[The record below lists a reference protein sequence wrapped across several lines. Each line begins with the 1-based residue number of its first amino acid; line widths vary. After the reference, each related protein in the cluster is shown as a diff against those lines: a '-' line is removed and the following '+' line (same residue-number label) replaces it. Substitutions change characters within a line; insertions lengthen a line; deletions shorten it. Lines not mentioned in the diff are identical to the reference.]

1 MKKII
6 FCCCLLFSCHFLMAQ
21 ELNCKVIV
29 LGDQIQGTDPKVFK
43 TMEQSITEFINTR
56 HWGQS
61 EFLQKERIE
70 CVFTIILTKTIEG
83 IEGGYTGKISMQA
96 SRPIYG
102 TTYTSSLVNY
112 VDNDFAIKYTQY
124 QAIEFNDNR
133 IVGSDALSSNLSAI
147 IAFYCYVII
156 GLDFDSFSLK
166 GGTEYFDRAMNISNN
181 APENIAISGWK
192 GTEKQK
198 NRFWLIDQIE
208 NNRFVN
214 MRDVFYK
221 YHRLG
226 LDMMTTDAELARS
239 TMNKLFPILQQ
250 VNIENPSSMWMQFFF
265 NAKSEEIQNYLAK
278 CSPAE
283 KQSLIPIISQMDV
296 TNAGKYA
303 ELMK

>member
-96 SRPIYG
+96 SRPVYG
-102 TTYTSSLVNY
+102 TTYTSSLVNF

-181 APENIAISGWK
+181 APENSAISGWK

-226 LDMMTTDAELARS
+226 LDMMTTDADLARS

-278 CSPAE
+278 CSPTE
-283 KQSLIPIISQMDV
+283 KQTLIPIISQLDV